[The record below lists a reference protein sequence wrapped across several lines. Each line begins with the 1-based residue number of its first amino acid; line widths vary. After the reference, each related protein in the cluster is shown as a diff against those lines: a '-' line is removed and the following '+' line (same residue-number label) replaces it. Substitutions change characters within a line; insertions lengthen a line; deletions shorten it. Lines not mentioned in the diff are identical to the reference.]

1 MDGHPSSYS
10 DCEKGIGIYID
21 QDLTFS
27 KHTSMA
33 VNKVNKATA
42 ITRTFDY
49 IYRHIHAYIYIKAL
63 IRPLLDYAGS
73 VWYPH
78 IKKDIEEIEM
88 CSNAQL
94 NRS

>member
-10 DCEKGIGIYID
+10 DCEKEIGIYID

-49 IYRHIHAYIYIKAL
+49 IYKDIFMQIYISKL
-63 IRPLLDYAGS
+63 SYAHSWTMPTQYGI
-73 VWYPH
+73 H
-78 IKKDIEEIEM
+78 I
-88 CSNAQL
+88 
-94 NRS
+94 